1 VTARLFRGRA
11 PAVAARAGGKN
22 DGRNDMAE
30 KNVFHEFLT
39 NPKAAKAAAD
49 LTKKIQ
55 QGKQQAKNDGK

>member
-1 VTARLFRGRA
+1 
-11 PAVAARAGGKN
+11 VAARAGGKN

-39 NPKAAKAAAD
+39 SPKAAKAAAD